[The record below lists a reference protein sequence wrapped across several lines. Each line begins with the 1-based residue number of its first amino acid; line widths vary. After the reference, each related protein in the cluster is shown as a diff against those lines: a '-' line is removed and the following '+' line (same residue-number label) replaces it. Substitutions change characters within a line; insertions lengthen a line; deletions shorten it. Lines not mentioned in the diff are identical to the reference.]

1 METIEIATEK
11 RHVKV
16 NGDSHVTFEKVMS
29 SSEQRVVMLVRN
41 WHDPIFHGEY
51 RNTFDVFMKNAV
63 PLTIILGSHDGSESS
78 EFLHQAFS
86 AKNKKVSI
94 LFTDEMLC
102 NQYFEWQ
109 HKVIPQYPVIGDS
122 TMSHVR
128 FVDTSIERKPIWYSA
143 TEYNNPQAVT
153 SIERRLNILLNHS
166 SLRKLK

>member
-1 METIEIATEK
+1 METIEIASE
-11 RHVKV
+11 RFIKV
-16 NGDSHVTFEKVMS
+16 NGDSCETCKTVLLS
-29 SSEQRVVMLVRN
+29 SKQRVAMLVRN
-41 WHDPIFHGEY
+41 WYDPIFHEEY
-51 RNTFDVFMKNAV
+51 RHIFDEFMKNPV

-78 EFLHQAFS
+78 EFLQKAYS

-102 NQYFEWQ
+102 NHYFDWQ
-109 HKVIPQYPVIGDS
+109 NKVIPQYPVIGDS

-128 FVDTSIERKPIWYSA
+128 FVDTSVERKPIWYSA
-143 TEYNNPQAVT
+143 TEYNNPEAVA